1 MTVTSDNFFFSFT
14 TKKWEFIFWMV
25 NISDAHYR
33 VEIKVLFEISKS
45 IKVFLLAIIIKSS
58 VTLAISET
66 LLLLN

>member
-1 MTVTSDNFFFSFT
+1 MTVTSEIFLLSST

-45 IKVFLLAIIIKSS
+45 IKVLWLAIIIKSS

-66 LLLLN
+66 LLN